1 MKTISVNLKDVYP
14 FLQGGKLDGMMTDYP
29 YDGEVDQNWA
39 RPAVLVIP
47 GGGYAMASRR
57 EGEPIASAFM
67 GQGFQVFVLWY
78 LTITDGVR
86 YPEELLEASAA
97 IDYIKKNAK
106 ALNVN
111 PDEVFVVGFSAGGHL
126 TGNVAIEYKNV
137 PQKAGVALDCKPTA
151 VGLCYPVITEKAGYV
166 GTHKNLLD
174 GYTATAKKELLKTL
188 NLNEAV
194 TDSTSPAFIWTTA
207 GDNVVPSE
215 NSLLF
220 AYELAKRKI
229 PYELHVYPQGYHG
242 LSTGTREA
250 NLPPYAGEYERVT
263 QWTENCIKFFRS
275 FCKEPF

>member
-14 FLQGGKLDGMMTDYP
+14 FLQGGKLDGMTTDYP

-151 VGLCYPVITEKAGYV
+151 VGLCYPVISN
-166 GTHKNLLD
+166 THGHFGSYINLLD
-174 GYTATAKKELLKTL
+174 GYSEEEKAEFLKTL

-194 TDSTSPAFIWTTA
+194 SEDTPPAFIWATA
-207 GDNVVPSE
+207 DDGVVPAD
-215 NSLLF
+215 NAIRF
-220 AYELAKRKI
+220 AQAMSDHGRDF
-229 PYELHVYPQGYHG
+229 ELHIYPHGRHG
-242 LSTGTREA
+242 LATG
-250 NLPPYAGEYERVT
+250 NLDINPEGAELKKVRHWVEDCA
-263 QWTENCIKFFRS
+263 EFFRMYCVEK
-275 FCKEPF
+275 F